1 MLVTFALYSENTHYS
16 WYLHSAAEEM
26 RDRMVY
32 NSEVKPVIE
41 RLKQFTITMAG
52 VWVASVI
59 GYNVAMDAKPL
70 FNEYDPD
77 MLEKL
82 RYDDKLAERAA
93 SSTGGRPA
101 YCDSR
106 YYRAVAGGSGCK

>member
-1 MLVTFALYSENTHYS
+1 MDQYFIALAY
-16 WYLHSAAEEM
+16 HSTSYFFLPDEEM

-32 NSEVKPVIE
+32 NSEVKPVMK
-41 RLKQFTITMAG
+41 RLKAFTLTAAFIWLT
-52 VWVASVI
+52 SVV
-59 GYNVAMDAKPL
+59 GYNVALDAKPL

-77 MLEKL
+77 ILEKL
-82 RYDDKLAERAA
+82 RYDDKLAETAA

>member
-1 MLVTFALYSENTHYS
+1 
-16 WYLHSAAEEM
+16 
-26 RDRMVY
+26 MVY
-32 NSEVKPVIE
+32 NSDVKPINE
-41 RLKQFTITMAG
+41 RIKLFTLLTAAL
-52 VWVASVI
+52 WLASVI
-59 GYNVAMDAKPL
+59 GCNVALQQKPL

-77 MLEKL
+77 LLEKL

-93 SSTGGRPA
+93 FSSGGRPT